1 MKKFLQSL
9 FCVLAFCAFFVN
21 ASAEGL
27 VTRGQVDTIVARSI
41 RPYLMFS
48 DIRWIITGTTTS
60 HDEGDNLVKEY
71 LLFRKTSDALYDE
84 LKSLPSAQ
92 VEGLIHFTGTN
103 VFHKLCSE
111 GFWLTYRDY
120 ISKAESSGKFNY
132 EIRDSQYAELVK
144 RFPGEYEHLMER
156 ARSFAKGQLKPHGRE
171 VFYFDYYPARHSTR
185 KDRIDKNE
193 LKIDQS
199 RLPALM
205 VKTLQEYF
213 TYDEFVQS
221 KAECCGLLESLSYK
235 FLQAEKVL
243 GRPEVKQRVD
253 SVLNDVASLDKLAE
267 YMTISRGTLYV
278 ERGKYRPKVSGLKL
292 RDGVYS
298 GQTLDGIPDGYG
310 ELTDK
315 KGALYV
321 GDFRNGLR
329 HGLFLVSKR
338 SESLDTLT
346 GLGYDENQW
355 WFRGKFYKA
364 EDFGSYLD
372 AIMPEVPVLDG
383 ERFGRG
389 CLYNQHA
396 SKLKK
401 GFFVDGNLVGG
412 GTIYNLPNGP
422 KESGVYRDGLVTG
435 CRIEWNDKGL
445 RYSRF
450 NGVQNGD
457 LRSGERRRVSLKGNE
472 KWIYR
477 GEFLEDELEGKGE
490 YLYIRDK
497 DTTIRTGYFAYGRM
511 YGHGKIVTRRQADK
525 EGKVEERIYEGS
537 VYRSGPY
544 GRGSVE
550 IRFDSVPNNKL
561 VASRYGV
568 KFREYLGDKSEVAI
582 NIEGYF
588 VRGNLVEGKVTLSN
602 GTYMQGKFADGTL
615 AQGRLVKRYADGSSY
630 DGECRNGRYHGYGKV
645 TYADGSSYEDFFEDG
660 ASKQYSGVLVNEQ
673 SEIMKK
679 KRKTF
684 SFSDLPVEKGVA
696 RVVTAA
702 GVKIMVRGLSSVE
715 VSCLG
720 LFNGDA
726 MYDGKVWVSDG
737 TWLEG
742 AFEDGILISGKAKII
757 DKYGTV
763 YVGDIKNGFPHGKGE
778 CLYKN
783 GTMFKGNFANG
794 NRMDGVHYASD
805 GKIIKVYEN

>member
-1 MKKFLQSL
+1 MKKVLQGL
-9 FCVLAFCAFFVN
+9 FCGLLFCLTLIN
-21 ASAEGL
+21 ASAEGFA
-27 VTRGQVDTIVARSI
+27 TREQVDTIVARSI
-41 RPYLMFS
+41 RPFLGFSGHRLFIQHSGEDNLVLEYLMF
-48 DIRWIITGTTTS
+48 
-60 HDEGDNLVKEY
+60 
-71 LLFRKTSDALYDE
+71 RKASDALFDE
-84 LKSLPSAQ
+84 LKTTPSAD
-92 VEGLIHFTGTN
+92 VESLIHFTGTN
-103 VFHKLCSE
+103 VFHKLCSKE
-111 GFWLTYRDY
+111 FWLTYKDY
-120 ISKAESSGKFNY
+120 VTKAESSKKFDY
-132 EIRDSQYAELVK
+132 SIRDARYAELAST
-144 RFPGEYEHLMER
+144 FADEYGALMER
-156 ARSFAKGQLKPHGRE
+156 AQSFAKGNILPHGL
-171 VFYFDYYPARHSTR
+171 YSFDYTTR
-185 KDRIDKNE
+185 KGNAHSK
-193 LKIDQS
+193 LKIDRN
-199 RLPALM
+199 RLPILM

-213 TYDEFVQS
+213 TYDEFKQS
-221 KAECCGLLESLSYK
+221 KAECCGVLELLSYK
-235 FLQAEKVL
+235 FLDAE
-243 GRPEVKQRVD
+243 GYGPEMKEPVD
-253 SVLNDVASLDKLAE
+253 SLLNDESSFDKLAN
-267 YMTISRGTLYV
+267 YMNISRGTLYV
-278 ERGKYRPKVSGLKL
+278 ERGKCRPKVSGLKL

-364 EDFGSYLD
+364 EDSGSYLD

-450 NGVQNGD
+450 KGVQNGD

-472 KWIYR
+472 EWIYK

-497 DTTIRTGYFAYGRM
+497 DTTTRTGYFAYGRM
-511 YGHGKIVTRRQADK
+511 YGHGRIVTRRQADK
-525 EGKVEERIYEGS
+525 EGKVEERTYEGS
-537 VYRSGPY
+537 VYRNGPY
-544 GRGSVE
+544 GNGSVE

-561 VASRYGV
+561 VAARYGV
-568 KFREYLGDKSEVAI
+568 KFREYLGDESEVTI

-630 DGECRNGRYHGYGKV
+630 DGECRNGRYHGYGKI
-645 TYADGSSYEDFFEDG
+645 TYADGSSYEGLFENG
-660 ASKQYSGVLVNEQ
+660 GEKQYKGVLVKEQ
-673 SEIMKK
+673 PEAMKK
-679 KRKTF
+679 VNKTY
-684 SFSDLPVEKGVA
+684 SFSDLPVEKGVV
-696 RVVTAA
+696 RVVRAA

-715 VSCLG
+715 VRCLG
-720 LFNGDA
+720 FFNGDV
-726 MYDGKVWVSDG
+726 MYEGRVWVSDG
-737 TWLEG
+737 TWLDG
-742 AFEDGILISGKAKII
+742 TFEDGVLIKGKGKTL

-763 YVGDIKNGFPHGKGE
+763 YVGDIKNGFPHGQGK
-778 CLYKN
+778 CTYTD
-783 GTMFKGNFANG
+783 GTWFKGNFANG
-794 NRMDGVHYASD
+794 NRMDGVHYAAD
-805 GKIIKVYEN
+805 GKVIKVYQK